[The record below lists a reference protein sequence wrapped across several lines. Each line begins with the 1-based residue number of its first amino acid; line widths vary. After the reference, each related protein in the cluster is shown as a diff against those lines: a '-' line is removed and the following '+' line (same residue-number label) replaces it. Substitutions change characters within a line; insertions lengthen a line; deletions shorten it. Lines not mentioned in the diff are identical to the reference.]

1 MKKRLTLSETD
12 DIITKSSKT
21 NGGITLIT
29 QGNFLKKS
37 LTNNNSFV
45 KIIKSL
51 KTAAQLVE
59 KLLKKLL

>member
-1 MKKRLTLSETD
+1 MKKRLTLSKTD

-21 NGGITLIT
+21 NGEITLIT
-29 QGNFLKKS
+29 QENFLKKS